1 MDIHSRNG
9 VSAHAFSFGKT
20 REAQRFLYNVRPQR
34 TGAKEKENEIM
45 AFTREF
51 IRKAAKESG
60 VELPKELEDA
70 LVQEHLSARDAYA
83 AGQVKT
89 ALEENKQDP
98 APAVKDT
105 QEYKD
110 LKKEFEDYKD
120 GITAKEAKAAKE
132 TAVRAYYES
141 KGITGKAL
149 EVAMRGSGAE
159 IDEVEIAEDGKI
171 KDSKALDA
179 LVAGDFSGLVST
191 TTTKGA
197 ETATP
202 PAGGGSTGKNE
213 PNTRAAQLYAAY
225 HTNLYGET
233 KKE

>member
-1 MDIHSRNG
+1 
-9 VSAHAFSFGKT
+9 
-20 REAQRFLYNVRPQR
+20 
-34 TGAKEKENEIM
+34 M

-98 APAVKDT
+98 PPAVKDT

-110 LKKEFEDYKD
+110 LKKEYEDYKA
-120 GITAKEAKAAKE
+120 GVTAKETKAAKE
-132 TAVRAYYES
+132 AAARAYYES

-149 EVAMRGSGAE
+149 DIAMRGSGAE
-159 IDEVEIAEDGKI
+159 IDALELDGDKI
-171 KDSKALDA
+171 KDTAALEA
-179 LVAGDFSGLVST
+179 LVKGDFSGLVST
-191 TTTKGA
+191 TTTTGA
-197 ETATP
+197 NTATP
-202 PAGGGSTGKNE
+202 PAVDGGKTENE
-213 PNTRAAQLYAAY
+213 PNSRAAIIAAQY
-225 HTNLYGET
+225 HANLYGEN

>member
-1 MDIHSRNG
+1 
-9 VSAHAFSFGKT
+9 
-20 REAQRFLYNVRPQR
+20 
-34 TGAKEKENEIM
+34 M

-60 VELPKELEDA
+60 VELPKELEDT

-98 APAVKDT
+98 PPAVKDT

-110 LKKEFEDYKD
+110 LKKEYEDYKAT
-120 GITAKEAKAAKE
+120 ISAKETKSAKEAAA
-132 TAVRAYYES
+132 RAYYES

-149 EVAMRGSGAE
+149 DIAMRGSGAE
-159 IDEVEIAEDGKI
+159 IEALELEDGKI
-171 KDSKALDA
+171 KDATALEA
-179 LVAGDFSGLVST
+179 LVKGDFSGLVST
-191 TTTKGA
+191 TTTTGA
-197 ETATP
+197 NTATP
-202 PAGGGSTGKNE
+202 PAGDSGKNENE
-213 PNTRAAQLYAAY
+213 PNTRAAIIAAQY
-225 HTNLYGET
+225 HANLYGEN